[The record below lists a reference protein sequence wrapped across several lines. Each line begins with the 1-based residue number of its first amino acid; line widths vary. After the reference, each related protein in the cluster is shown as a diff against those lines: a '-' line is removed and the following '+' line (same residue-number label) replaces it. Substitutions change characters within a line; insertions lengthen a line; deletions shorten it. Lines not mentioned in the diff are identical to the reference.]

1 MRDGTEK
8 AKPKRVIVKNILYEL
23 GKTSETID
31 CVKCGEDLWGDSV
44 IMWFMRGG
52 WRMAVPASP
61 TPAVAGT
68 RQHDEKQ
75 EKKNTSK
82 KLGFFLCFG
91 GNSIGYP
98 LDQHLAHTL
107 CLDFCMASECG
118 RLFLIGCR
126 LDLQE
131 MDQCDAMVTCT

>member
-1 MRDGTEK
+1 MPSAMNEYVVSDCARMRDGAEK

-31 CVKCGEDLWGDSV
+31 CVRCGEDLWRDSV

-68 RQHDEKQ
+68 RQHGEKQ
-75 EKKNTSK
+75 EKEERLQETWII
-82 KLGFFLCFG
+82 LCFG
-91 GNSIGYP
+91 LNS
-98 LDQHLAHTL
+98 
-107 CLDFCMASECG
+107 
-118 RLFLIGCR
+118 
-126 LDLQE
+126 
-131 MDQCDAMVTCT
+131 

>member
-1 MRDGTEK
+1 MPSAVKKYVVRDCARMRDGADK

-31 CVKCGEDLWGDSV
+31 CVRCGEDLWGDSV

-68 RQHDEKQ
+68 RQHGEKQ
-75 EKKNTSK
+75 EKKNT
-82 KLGFFLCFG
+82 FQEIWIFLCFRR
-91 GNSIGYP
+91 NP
-98 LDQHLAHTL
+98 
-107 CLDFCMASECG
+107 
-118 RLFLIGCR
+118 
-126 LDLQE
+126 
-131 MDQCDAMVTCT
+131 